1 VPTPRVNSCTP
12 APLKVTVCGL
22 QVALSL
28 IVSVPVRCPMAVGVK
43 MIETWHVAFTAS
55 VPPQVFVCEKSPL
68 AAIPEMLRTAVP
80 VLVRVIA

>member
-1 VPTPRVNSCTP
+1 
-12 APLKVTVCGL
+12 
-22 QVALSL
+22 
-28 IVSVPVRCPMAVGVK
+28 MAVGVK

-55 VPPQVFVCEKSPL
+55 VPPQVFVCEKSPH